1 MRQIGY
7 LLAKYLMPALSAKHL
22 SPFGKETVT
31 MLKTVD
37 SLGFADEIV
46 IEFDAAH
53 RKKVAMAM
61 GVGTRRQM
69 PLMVPGDP
77 QQNCAGIER
86 DLSGPVQRNGY
97 RALFFRDRR

>member
-1 MRQIGY
+1 MRLIGY

-22 SPFGKETVT
+22 SRFGKETVT

-46 IEFDAAH
+46 IDSDAAH
-53 RKKVAMAM
+53 RKKVSMAM
-61 GVGTRRQM
+61 GGTRRQV

-97 RALFFRDRR
+97 LALFFRDRR